1 MLRILDMQDG
11 LRQYARPN
19 HWNAPDMMEVGNG
32 KLTPG
37 EDHAHFAMWYR
48 LAVPLIASHDLRQM
62 DPQITSL
69 LTMNE
74 SSPSTKTHLGCGVSG
89 LPINTA

>member
-1 MLRILDMQDG
+1 MQMEYGQAPAATGKNCSMLRILDMQDG

-19 HWNAPDMMEVGNG
+19 HWNAPDMVEVGNG

-37 EDHAHFAMWYR
+37 EDHAHFAIWYR
-48 LAVPLIASHDLRQM
+48 LAVPLNASHDLRQM

-69 LTMNE
+69 LTN
-74 SSPSTKTHLGCGVSG
+74 G
-89 LPINTA
+89 